1 MLRMGGVIRQ
11 NGASRTLIFVGGVGK
26 SELAAL
32 MAALSRSMPERA
44 MVERFGLKTISFE
57 NRGTALG
64 LAVEHLMNKPA
75 FARLPFG
82 HWSRILTGQIR
93 RGHYF
98 FIVAPKKVIGFC
110 GWALGTKEEA
120 EAWISGSE
128 LAAQVRGESGECII
142 LNAWSADTPE
152 AHRVLLDELR
162 IRGRGSKTLYAKREY
177 KDGRTRPLR
186 LKLDGAV
193 DGHAEKAL
201 ARPDLA

>member
-1 MLRMGGVIRQ
+1 
-11 NGASRTLIFVGGVGK
+11 
-26 SELAAL
+26 
-32 MAALSRSMPERA
+32 
-44 MVERFGLKTISFE
+44 MVERFGLKTITFE
-57 NRGTALG
+57 NRATALG
-64 LAVEHLMNKPA
+64 LAVEHLMTKPA
-75 FARLPFG
+75 FGRLPFG

-98 FIVAPKKVIGFC
+98 FIAGERKIVGFC

-120 EAWISGSE
+120 EAWITGG
-128 LAAQVRGESGECII
+128 AQTALIKGDTGDCII
-142 LNAWSADTPE
+142 LNAWSADTTE

-193 DGHAEKAL
+193 DSHAEKAL
-201 ARPDLA
+201 AGSGSLRPEAPAQS

>member
-1 MLRMGGVIRQ
+1 
-11 NGASRTLIFVGGVGK
+11 
-26 SELAAL
+26 
-32 MAALSRSMPERA
+32 
-44 MVERFGLKTISFE
+44 MVERLGLKTVVFD
-57 NRGTALG
+57 NRAAALG
-64 LAVEHLMNKPA
+64 LAVEHLMTKPA

-98 FIVAPKKVIGFC
+98 FIAADRKIVGFC
-110 GWALGTKEEA
+110 GWALGTRDEA
-120 EAWISGSE
+120 EAWITGSPTAAMVKGDSGD
-128 LAAQVRGESGECII
+128 CII

-162 IRGRGSKTLYAKREY
+162 IRGRGNKTLYAKREY

-193 DGHAEKAL
+193 DAHAEKAL
-201 ARPDLA
+201 AASGAESPSP